1 MGLIPSLLGSA
12 TGTRYREST
21 RLPNT
26 QQVSLPLAPIH
37 CLLPLDLGAL
47 VLLRFR
53 GQVCHERG
61 GSLLRPKATAVA
73 SPLVR
78 LGPGEGQLG
87 VPTPKSARRDSLP
100 GVRGTRPRL
109 GPRAPW
115 VPSGNLSDGSSHPRA
130 PLTRAASR
138 NQPLSQGS
146 LRAKGIFLWIL
157 LEAVAAR
164 RASPHPPESWRLRS
178 PQRGARC
185 PEPRTAAPRARSSLA
200 ERPRASPHS
209 PQGLDRT
216 CPVSLPS
223 SGARAAIRARLP
235 APPPPLSARRRG
247 ERQQVTRHLAKNTGS
262 LRRAQAPARTLRPP
276 ALQPAS
282 QPAAN
287 GISSFSLHY
296 VR

>member
-1 MGLIPSLLGSA
+1 MPRA
-12 TGTRYREST
+12 RR
-21 RLPNT
+21 
-26 QQVSLPLAPIH
+26 
-37 CLLPLDLGAL
+37 
-47 VLLRFR
+47 
-53 GQVCHERG
+53 
-61 GSLLRPKATAVA
+61 SLLRPEAKAVA

-78 LGPGEGQLG
+78 LGPREGQLG
-87 VPTPKSARRDSLP
+87 VPTPESARRDSLP

-109 GPRAPW
+109 GPRAPR
-115 VPSGNLSDGSSHPRA
+115 VPSGTLSDGSALPRA

-157 LEAVAAR
+157 LEASAAAR

-178 PQRGARC
+178 PQRGAPC
-185 PEPRTAAPRARSSLA
+185 PGPRTAAPRARSSLA
-200 ERPRASPHS
+200 ERPRAGRHS

-216 CPVSLPS
+216 CAVSLPS
-223 SGARAAIRARLP
+223 SGARAAIRAQFP

-262 LRRAQAPARTLRPP
+262 LRWAQAPARTLRPP

-282 QPAAN
+282 QPVAN

>member
-1 MGLIPSLLGSA
+1 M
-12 TGTRYREST
+12 
-21 RLPNT
+21 
-26 QQVSLPLAPIH
+26 
-37 CLLPLDLGAL
+37 
-47 VLLRFR
+47 
-53 GQVCHERG
+53 
-61 GSLLRPKATAVA
+61 
-73 SPLVR
+73 
-78 LGPGEGQLG
+78 
-87 VPTPKSARRDSLP
+87 
-100 GVRGTRPRL
+100 RGTRPRL
-109 GPRAPW
+109 GPRAPR
-115 VPSGNLSDGSSHPRA
+115 VSSGNLSDGSALPRA

-157 LEAVAAR
+157 LQAVAAR

-200 ERPRASPHS
+200 ERPRASRHS

-262 LRRAQAPARTLRPP
+262 LRWAQAPARTLRPP

-282 QPAAN
+282 QPA
-287 GISSFSLHY
+287 S
-296 VR
+296 R